1 LQNHLSNINDLAQK
15 PIGYRYTITQLI
27 YEQIQHLTELSG
39 SHLRSD
45 QANRDARRRA
55 VLPATCR
62 PWQARVVAVF
72 EPRQPS
78 AFARTREFLKE
89 IGQRELRS

>member
-1 LQNHLSNINDLAQK
+1 LQNQVRDFNGLARK
-15 PIGYRYTITQLI
+15 PLCYRYTIPQLI
-27 YEQIQHLTELSG
+27 YEQIQYLTELSG
-39 SHLRSD
+39 SHLRGD
-45 QANRDARRRA
+45 QANRDAGRRA

-72 EPRQPS
+72 EPRLPS

-89 IGQRELRS
+89 IGRRELRS